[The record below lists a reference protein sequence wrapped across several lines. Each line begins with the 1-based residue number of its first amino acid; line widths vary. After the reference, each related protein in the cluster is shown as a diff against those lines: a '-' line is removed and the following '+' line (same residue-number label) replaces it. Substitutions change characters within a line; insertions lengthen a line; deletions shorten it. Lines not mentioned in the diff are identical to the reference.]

1 MATAKKARK
10 RKAQERFP
18 EKPQEQQKHPDE
30 WQRDLN
36 PRHMEG
42 QNYRGSPAAQDSRAR
57 TAADVKALHE
67 KLAAFNQDE
76 LAQIPIV
83 APGTKLKQGAVYLD
97 LRDPAP
103 APFTASAG
111 MEARETN
118 YYTPKAEVPY
128 EHWNR
133 LLQRLSPG
141 AESAEAVSAQ
151 PFSPERAEEE
161 AGVERSRPREQR
173 AHAPEDSK
181 IDQAGVGSFPAS
193 DPPSWTTGQEKNRN

>member
-1 MATAKKARK
+1 MVKAKKARK
-10 RKAQERFP
+10 RKAADRFP
-18 EKPQEQQKHPDE
+18 EKPQEQRKHPDQ

-36 PRHMEG
+36 PQHMEG
-42 QNYRGSPAAQDSRAR
+42 QNYRASRAGQGPEAR
-57 TAADVKALHE
+57 TAADVKALSA

-83 APGTKLKQGAVYLD
+83 PVGTKLKQGAVYLD
-97 LRDPAP
+97 LREPAP

-111 MEARETN
+111 MAARETN

-133 LLQRLSPG
+133 LLERLSPG
-141 AESAEAVSAQ
+141 AGSDEAPTAQ
-151 PFSPERAEEE
+151 PFTPERAEEE
-161 AGVERSRPREQR
+161 AGVERRRPREQG
-173 AHAPEDSK
+173 AQGTEDSK

-193 DPPSWTTGQEKNRN
+193 DPPSWTTGQEKKTN